1 MTHESKAYLAAKLL
15 IDSSW
20 TESAFRDLLNS
31 CRSPKAS
38 DLAPIVA
45 TLIARYPAPVSFS
58 CLASF
63 LCHGTQP
70 QAVTQLSTRRLRQTL
85 EKTSTQLR
93 TMRSSIPEA
102 KNWALPTIHSV
113 AELAELLKLSC
124 KHLDW
129 LAANYAKHYSIHAF
143 RKRTGGIRIV
153 ESPKQFL
160 KNTQRVVLDK
170 IINAIPPHDSVHG
183 FVQGRSAISFVE
195 PHVNKPLVL
204 RMDLQDCFPSIHAN
218 RIWGLFRSLGYSFD
232 VTQTLTALCTC
243 WSCPSDLS
251 RAIKV
256 ENRPA
261 EKNRILSLYHRN
273 HLPQGAPTSPALLN
287 LIAYRLD
294 CRLAALARVANAQYT
309 RYADD
314 MLFSGAE
321 KFARSAGSFVTSVGA
336 IVLEE
341 GFKLNYRKT
350 RRMKKSTRQYA
361 AGIVVNELTNIRRKD
376 FDALKATLT
385 NCVRSGPHDQNR
397 DNIPNFRSHLLGR
410 IRWIMQLN
418 PNRGERLMQIFEN
431 IDWGT

>member
-1 MTHESKAYLAAKLL
+1 VNYESKAYLAAKLL

-20 TESAFRDLLNS
+20 TESAFSDLLNS
-31 CRSPKAS
+31 CRSPKAR
-38 DLAPIVA
+38 DLAPIA
-45 TLIARYPAPVSFS
+45 AILIARYPTPVSFS

-70 QAVTQLSTRRLRQTL
+70 QVVTQLSTKRLRQTL
-85 EKTSTQLR
+85 EKTSMR
-93 TMRSSIPEA
+93 RRMMRSSIQKA
-102 KNWALPTIHSV
+102 KNWALPPIHSH
-113 AELAELLKLSC
+113 AELAELLNLSYQ
-124 KHLDW
+124 HLEW
-129 LAANYAKHYSIHAF
+129 LVASHAKHYSIHAV

-170 IINAIPPHDSVHG
+170 IINAIPPHDSAHG

-195 PHVNKPLVL
+195 PHINKPFLL
-204 RMDLQDCFPSIHAN
+204 RMDLQDCFPSVHAN
-218 RIWGLFRSLGYSFD
+218 RVWGLFRSLGYSFD
-232 VTQTLTALCTC
+232 VTQTLTALCTY
-243 WSCPSDLS
+243 WSSPSDLS
-251 RAIKV
+251 HAIKF

-261 EKNRILSLYHRN
+261 EQNRILSLYHRN

-294 CRLAALARVANAQYT
+294 CRLAALARAANALYT

-314 MLFSGAE
+314 LLFSGDE
-321 KFARSAGSFVTSVGA
+321 KFARSAESFVISVGA

-341 GFKLNYRKT
+341 GFQLNYRKT
-350 RRMKKSTRQYA
+350 RRMRKSTRQYA
-361 AGIVVNELTNIRRKD
+361 AGIVVNESTNLQRRE

-385 NCVRSGPHDQNR
+385 NCVRSGPHVQNR
-397 DNIPNFRSHLLGR
+397 DNILNFRGHLLGR
-410 IRWIMQLN
+410 IQWVKQLN
-418 PNRGERLMQIFEN
+418 PNRGERLVQIFEN